1 MKKFVFMIFC
11 LVFAGAAFADWDPQ
25 YPKKWVQYPLMDS
38 RAIGIAESGSKLA
51 DDWKCSQQGPVSDIH
66 IWGAAEEGEYDD
78 IAAISFKLSI
88 YSNDT
93 SGDYSKPGTELWT
106 ATMLPTA
113 VVSVADNK
121 NMGWYVPFAGQSSYR
136 PEGVFDVYQY
146 NFTIENPFIQDGSS
160 IYWLGV
166 DFDEVTRPYQFGWMT
181 SIEGDQEGFAGN
193 DDATYALGGWK
204 ELKYPAAH
212 GLGGQ
217 SIDLAFVITPE
228 PGTMAL
234 LGIGGLAVLRRRR
247 KSTA

>member
-1 MKKFVFMIFC
+1 
-11 LVFAGAAFADWDPQ
+11 
-25 YPKKWVQYPLMDS
+25 MDS
-38 RAIGIAESGSKLA
+38 KAIGIAESGSMLA
-51 DDWKCSQQGPVSDIH
+51 DDWQCSQQCPVSDIH

-78 IAAISFKLSI
+78 ITDISFKLSI

-93 SGDYSKPGTELWT
+93 SGAYSKPGTELWT
-106 ATMLPTA
+106 ATMAPTR
-113 VVSVADNK
+113 VVSVENDKDMSWYPPVSPAD
-121 NMGWYVPFAGQSSYR
+121 YR
-136 PEGVFDVYQY
+136 PTMVADVYQY
-146 NFTIENPFIQDGSS
+146 NFTIEDPFIQDGSS

-166 DFDEVTRPYQFGWMT
+166 DLAQSSYQFGWMT